1 LSLNDRT
8 NESNWKQAEAF
19 KTALYQD
26 LVHAPHDEL
35 GNQWSSLELKFLV
48 KKATGGKNPRWID
61 RRSGRFRPRTWP
73 TASWKL
79 FEKLIGNI
87 VMRYARGAI

>member
-1 LSLNDRT
+1 MIELKRRT

-19 KTALYQD
+19 KTALYQG

-35 GNQWSSLELKFLV
+35 GNQWSALELKFLI
-48 KKATGGKNPRWID
+48 KKATGGKNPRVD
-61 RRSGRFRPRTWP
+61 RRRLGRFRPRTWL

-79 FEKLIGNI
+79 S
-87 VMRYARGAI
+87 RS